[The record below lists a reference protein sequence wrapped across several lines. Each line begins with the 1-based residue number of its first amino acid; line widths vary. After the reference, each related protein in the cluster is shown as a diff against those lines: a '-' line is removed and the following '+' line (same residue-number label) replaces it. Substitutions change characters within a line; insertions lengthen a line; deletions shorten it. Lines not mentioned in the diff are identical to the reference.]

1 MQESAEKCSPEEN
14 SELSVKQE
22 QFIAAL
28 IAGNSIIVA
37 ATVAGVSERTAH
49 NWLKQPAF
57 NQAYR
62 DAKQFVFDE
71 ALEGLRDYTKGAI
84 DRIKSI
90 MDGAEIDP
98 AVRLRAAHI
107 VLTQG
112 IQVHKIE
119 VLEQRIQELEEAL
132 KAGRA

>member
-1 MQESAEKCSPEEN
+1 MQENAGNCSSEEN

-28 IAGNSIIVA
+28 IAGHTIIVA
-37 ATVAGVSERTAH
+37 ASVAGVSERTAH

-57 NQAYR
+57 NQAYKA
-62 DAKQFVFDE
+62 AKASVYDE

-84 DRIKSI
+84 DTIKSI
-90 MDGAEIDP
+90 MDSVEVDP

-119 VLEQRIQELEEAL
+119 QLAAEIDELKEAL
-132 KAGRA
+132 KASRA